1 MSAISDWL
9 DDNFEQ
15 VSPFDFYREVFPAG
29 ELDRRDGF
37 SKGKYTGIAIAV
49 TKERRTTESKTGK
62 TREVPVC
69 KRYTITDE
77 LDNINDI
84 VNGDDFVVMA
94 PLSYAGKNRTSENA
108 RMLYAMVFDLD
119 GIIIKDGFAR
129 GLDDFWYGHVITAE
143 RLPMPTYIVSS
154 GTGVHLYY
162 VFEAAIPL
170 FPNVIKQLQK
180 YKHEMTEMIWNEG
193 ITSLGNSKDIQQE
206 GIFQAFRMP
215 GSVTKKGQRVVAYKC
230 GKKVSMTYMNDF
242 VLDEYQVK
250 QYSYKSELSK
260 AEAKEKYPEW
270 YERRIERGEGKKKW
284 AVNRNLYDWWKRE
297 ILAKAK
303 VGHRYYCMMM
313 LSVYA
318 QKCSIYD
325 EKHNPNP
332 VTREE
337 LEADC
342 YEIMGYFDSLTIDPE
357 NHFDMIDVQDAL
369 EAYEERYTTYPRNS
383 VAYKS
388 GIEIKANKRNGRKQE
403 EHLKGARYLQQI
415 DDPEGKWR
423 NKAGRPKKSSIIV
436 EYIRNHPDDNVT
448 DISKALNISRPTVYR
463 AIKDQNNL
471 NEYIDKLHT
480 QVEKLR
486 EERRKADEER
496 LAIRKRYLEKLE
508 EMQKA
513 LQSEDKK

>member
-1 MSAISDWL
+1 MSEISDWL
-9 DDNFEQ
+9 DNNFEK
-15 VSPFDFYREVFPAG
+15 VSPIEFYRDVFPAG
-29 ELDRRDGF
+29 ELDRRDGY
-37 SKGKYTGIAIAV
+37 SKGKYTGIAIVV
-49 TKERRTTESKTGK
+49 TKERRKVDTKTGK
-62 TREVPVC
+62 KREVPVC
-69 KRYTITDE
+69 KRYTVTDE
-77 LDNINDI
+77 LDNINEI
-84 VNGDDFVVMA
+84 VDGDDFAVMA

-129 GLDDFWYGHVITAE
+129 GLEDFWYGHVITAE

-170 FPNVIKQLQK
+170 FPNVVKQLQK

-193 ITSLGNSKDIQQE
+193 ITKFGNSKDIQQE

-215 GSVTKKGQRVVAYKC
+215 GSITKHGKRVVAYKC
-230 GKKVSMTYMNDF
+230 GEKVSMTYMNDF
-242 VLDEYQVK
+242 VLDEFQVK
-250 QYSYKSELSK
+250 QYSYKSDLPK
-260 AEAKEKYPEW
+260 AVAKEMYPEW
-270 YERRIERGEGKKKW
+270 YERRVERGEGKKKW

-325 EKHNPNP
+325 EKHNPTP

-342 YEIMGYFDSLTIDPE
+342 FEIMDYFESLTTDPD
-357 NHFDMIDVQDAL
+357 NHFDEIDVQDAL
-369 EAYEERYTTYPRNS
+369 EAFEERYTTYPRNS

-423 NKAGRPKKSSIIV
+423 NKAGRPKKKEIIKEYVKLHPNESITEV
-436 EYIRNHPDDNVT
+436 A
-448 DISKALNISRPTVYR
+448 KALNISRPTVYKYINEKDDIEPKIERTEPKSVLDEKR
-463 AIKDQNNL
+463 AERIKMYL
-471 NEYIDKLHT
+471 DKMNG
-480 QVEKLR
+480 
-486 EERRKADEER
+486 
-496 LAIRKRYLEKLE
+496 I
-508 EMQKA
+508 M
-513 LQSEDKK
+513 

>member
-1 MSAISDWL
+1 MSEISDWL
-9 DDNFEQ
+9 DNNFEK
-15 VSPFDFYREVFPAG
+15 VSPIEFYRDVFPAG
-29 ELDRRDGF
+29 ELDRRDGY
-37 SKGKYTGIAIAV
+37 SKGKYTGIAIVV
-49 TKERRTTESKTGK
+49 TKERRKVDTKSGK
-62 TREVPVC
+62 KREIPVC
-69 KRYTITDE
+69 KRYTVTDE
-77 LDNINDI
+77 LDNINEI
-84 VNGDDFVVMA
+84 VDGDDFAVMA

-129 GLDDFWYGHVITAE
+129 GLEDFWYGHVIMAE

-170 FPNVIKQLQK
+170 FPNVVKQLQK

-193 ITSLGNSKDIQQE
+193 ITKFGNSKDIQQE

-215 GSVTKKGQRVVAYKC
+215 GSVTKHGKRVVAYKC
-230 GKKVSMTYMNDF
+230 GEKVSMTYMNDF
-242 VLDEYQVK
+242 VLDEFQVK
-250 QYSYKSELSK
+250 QYSYKSDLPK
-260 AEAKEKYPEW
+260 AVAKEKYPEW

-342 YEIMGYFDSLTIDPE
+342 FEIMDYFESLTTDPD
-357 NHFDMIDVQDAL
+357 NHFDEIDVQDAL
-369 EAYEERYTTYPRNS
+369 EAFEERYTTYPRNS

-423 NKAGRPKKSSIIV
+423 NKAGRPKKKEIIK
-436 EYIRNHPDDNVT
+436 EYVKLHPNESVT
-448 DISKALNISRPTVYR
+448 EVAKALNISRPTVYKYINEKDDMEPKVERTEPKSVLDAKR
-463 AIKDQNNL
+463 AERIKM
-471 NEYIDKLHT
+471 YIDKMNG
-480 QVEKLR
+480 
-486 EERRKADEER
+486 
-496 LAIRKRYLEKLE
+496 I
-508 EMQKA
+508 M
-513 LQSEDKK
+513 